1 MVLYGRS
8 RFSKVG
14 VALGLLFSAS
24 LWPCIGRAQSKHP
37 NLILLFEPSS
47 CTAELQPL
55 DLSYNFVFKTGV
67 ATLFASWLSQVA
79 QEQLLRG
86 ISPDQLTFDL
96 SLKSVQTPFVK
107 WVYMT
112 LNKMSE
118 SKKSATADGWRV
130 SGISVSWATTDEDIE
145 ERDTLFEA
153 RALERQ
159 IELFVVKGGRSKD
172 AAVAG
177 LIEQTVVEGSSKRTR
192 EEIIEGTSGEDDNG
206 EQWTEIEELDDVEG
220 EENTPA
226 DGEESS
232 QLPDELANCFNI
244 AIRTTH
250 CGRTTTLPSKFK

>member
-1 MVLYGRS
+1 M
-8 RFSKVG
+8 
-14 VALGLLFSAS
+14 
-24 LWPCIGRAQSKHP
+24 
-37 NLILLFEPSS
+37 
-47 CTAELQPL
+47 
-55 DLSYNFVFKTGV
+55 
-67 ATLFASWLSQVA
+67 SQVA

-86 ISPDQLTFDL
+86 ISQDQHTFDL
-96 SLKSVQTPFVK
+96 SLKSVKTPFVK

-118 SKKSATADGWRV
+118 SKKSAMADGWRV

-145 ERDTLFEA
+145 ERDTFFEA

-159 IELFVVKGGRSKD
+159 KELFVVKGGRSKD

-177 LIEQTVVEGSSKRTR
+177 LIEQTVVEGSSKSKRD
-192 EEIIEGTSGEDDNG
+192 EIIEGTSGEDDNG
-206 EQWTEIEELDDVEG
+206 EQWTEIEKLDDVEG

-232 QLPDELANCFNI
+232 QLPNELANCFNI

-250 CGRTTTLPSKFK
+250 CGRSTTLPSKFK

>member
-1 MVLYGRS
+1 MRMNPVIFTVS
-8 RFSKVG
+8 NPF
-14 VALGLLFSAS
+14 
-24 LWPCIGRAQSKHP
+24 
-37 NLILLFEPSS
+37 ILLSM
-47 CTAELQPL
+47 
-55 DLSYNFVFKTGV
+55 
-67 ATLFASWLSQVA
+67 
-79 QEQLLRG
+79 
-86 ISPDQLTFDL
+86 
-96 SLKSVQTPFVK
+96 
-107 WVYMT
+107 MT

-118 SKKSATADGWRV
+118 SKKSATVDGWRV